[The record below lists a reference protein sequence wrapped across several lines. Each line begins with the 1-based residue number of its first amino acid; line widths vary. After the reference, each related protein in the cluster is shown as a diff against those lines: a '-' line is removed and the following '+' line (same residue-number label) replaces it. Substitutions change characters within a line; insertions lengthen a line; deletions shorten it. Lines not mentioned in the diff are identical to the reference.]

1 MLILLHFLSEDI
13 AVSLFLH
20 ALVVKRHID
29 HNVSFIY
36 LFVFIFL
43 FQLHKDLMPSCINW
57 YWIIIF

>member
-13 AVSLFLH
+13 AVSPFLH

-29 HNVSFIY
+29 HNVSFI
-36 LFVFIFL
+36 FL
-43 FQLHKDLMPSCINW
+43 FQLHKDLMLSCINW